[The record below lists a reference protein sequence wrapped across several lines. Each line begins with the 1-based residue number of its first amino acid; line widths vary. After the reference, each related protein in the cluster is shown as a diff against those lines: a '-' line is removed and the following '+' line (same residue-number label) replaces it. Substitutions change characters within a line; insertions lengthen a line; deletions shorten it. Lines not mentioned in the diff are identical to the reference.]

1 MTKSV
6 VDKGPAEAWSDKE
19 GTRGGKKGSN
29 IAVDC
34 LDHSF
39 LTDSPLERGE
49 EWWNSGRASLGQT
62 TEFSEDFGLTERR
75 FCCENALC
83 MHFRLTQSVK
93 GHFN

>member
-6 VDKGPAEAWSDKE
+6 VDKGPAEAWNDKE

-29 IAVDC
+29 NAVDC

-62 TEFSEDFGLTERR
+62 MELSEDFGPPERR
-75 FCCENALC
+75 FCC
-83 MHFRLTQSVK
+83 
-93 GHFN
+93 